1 VARGEKAFGERCASC
16 HGANARGGTGKT
28 DIDLL
33 RSTMVLDDL
42 GGREIGEFL
51 KYGRPDKNMPKFD
64 AIPQDV
70 VADMAAFLHRQ
81 VTAASERNTYV
92 RKNVFSG
99 DAKKGEAYFN
109 GSVGK
114 CSTCH
119 SATGDMKGLAAKS
132 NDDGPTIQG
141 LIVSGGGGRGRGGAA
156 AADAAPVSSRAAITA
171 RVTLQSG
178 EKITG
183 RPVTVNDFVIV
194 VQPDSGPA
202 RSFLRNGD
210 WPKVETHNPLQ
221 AHVDL
226 LGKYTDDD
234 IHNLAAY
241 LRTLK

>member
-1 VARGEKAFGERCASC
+1 MTSKNRMALATCVSLLCASYPLVAQGRGGRGGRGATGAPAAAASSNPTLGASFDPAQVARGEKAFGEQCASC

-28 DIDLL
+28 EVDLL

-70 VADMAAFLHRQ
+70 VTDMAAFLHRQ
-81 VTAASERNTYV
+81 VTAASERGTYV

-119 SATGDMKGLAAKS
+119 SATGDMKGL
-132 NDDGPTIQG
+132 
-141 LIVSGGGGRGRGGAA
+141 GGEEYTTTRRRFRG
-156 AADAAPVSSRAAITA
+156 
-171 RVTLQSG
+171 
-178 EKITG
+178 
-183 RPVTVNDFVIV
+183 
-194 VQPDSGPA
+194 
-202 RSFLRNGD
+202 
-210 WPKVETHNPLQ
+210 
-221 AHVDL
+221 
-226 LGKYTDDD
+226 
-234 IHNLAAY
+234 
-241 LRTLK
+241 